1 MYRYVRWLTLS
12 LTVLTLV
19 PATMT
24 FAQAPSGLESVW
36 AGKTMTLI
44 TCLGPGT
51 AGDILARLIARH
63 MPRFLPGRPN
73 MIVVNIV
80 GAGGRVATNQIYLE
94 TRGDGLTIFGCS
106 RAVPTFQLQGDPGV
120 RYDVSK
126 IPWLGS
132 VGPEPTVLVVH
143 KRAGITRADQLKTR
157 EFKIPMATPGSS
169 PHLPLV
175 ILRKVLG
182 WQLKPVFGFE
192 SSTEIVLAVDRGDT
206 DTMMF
211 TWATMLTLRRAELE
225 AKTLIPLVVIG
236 RAGNDLLL
244 ARVPTARQLF
254 AAKNQADLDLLTLA
268 ERPNDIG
275 WPFGAPPGTRPDILR
290 ALRKAF
296 MDTMEDSLFIAAAK
310 SININVAP
318 ISGEELL
325 GMMTQYINTP
335 KVTRDELT
343 RLIQSDVP

>member
-1 MYRYVRWLTLS
+1 MIRYMRWLALG
-12 LTVLTLV
+12 LMVLILV

-24 FAQAPSGLESVW
+24 SAQTPPGLESVW
-36 AGKTMTLI
+36 SGKTATLI

-51 AGDILARLIARH
+51 AGDILARLIAAH

-73 MIVVNIV
+73 MIVVNMV
-80 GAGGRVATNQIYLE
+80 GAGGRVAVNHIYQE
-94 TRGDGLTIFGCS
+94 ARADGLTIFGCS

-126 IPWLGS
+126 IAWLGS
-132 VGPEPTVLVVH
+132 VGPEPTVLAVH

-175 ILRKVLG
+175 VFRKVLG

-192 SSTEIVLAVDRGDT
+192 ASTEIVLAVDRGDT
-206 DTMMF
+206 DAMMF
-211 TWATMLTLRRAELE
+211 TWATMLTLRRADLE
-225 AKTLIPLVVIG
+225 AKTLIPLVVVG
-236 RAGNDLLL
+236 RAGNDPLL

-254 AAKNQADLDLLTLA
+254 AGRSQEDRDLLTLV

-275 WPFGAPPGTRPDILR
+275 WPFGAPPGLRPDILR

-296 MDTMEDSLFIAAAK
+296 MDTMEDPLFIRAAK
-310 SININVAP
+310 QINVDVAP

-325 GMMTQYINTP
+325 EMMTQYVTTP
-335 KVTRDELT
+335 KTIRDELT